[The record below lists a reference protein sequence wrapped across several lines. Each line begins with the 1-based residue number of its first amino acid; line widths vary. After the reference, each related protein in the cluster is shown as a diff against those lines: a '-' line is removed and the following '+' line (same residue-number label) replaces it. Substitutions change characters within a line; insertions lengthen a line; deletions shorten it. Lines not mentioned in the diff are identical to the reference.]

1 MCIMCRHVK
10 NVFTSLKFDFAVH
23 DGCRLATSRSTDLP
37 DSIKK
42 SLVSI
47 GGTVSKV
54 ACAWRHQL
62 IEVRSRMLNPTKTTR
77 APSAYARALSMHVK
91 SFRMLS
97 ARTMVRHLLPN
108 GYQHCDRY
116 QKLSLL
122 RGLECCQEELRMK
135 ALHHRPPHE
144 RDCYI

>member
-1 MCIMCRHVK
+1 MSNVYHVWTREKCIYL
-10 NVFTSLKFDFAVH
+10 SFDFAVH
-23 DGCRLATSRSTDLP
+23 GGCRLATSRSTDLP

-77 APSAYARALSMHVK
+77 ALSYIHTRSKYARAKFSYAFCQNHGPPLTAQ
-91 SFRMLS
+91 RLS
-97 ARTMVRHLLPN
+97 A
-108 GYQHCDRY
+108 
-116 QKLSLL
+116 L
-122 RGLECCQEELRMK
+122 RSVPK
-135 ALHHRPPHE
+135 TVTT
-144 RDCYI
+144 